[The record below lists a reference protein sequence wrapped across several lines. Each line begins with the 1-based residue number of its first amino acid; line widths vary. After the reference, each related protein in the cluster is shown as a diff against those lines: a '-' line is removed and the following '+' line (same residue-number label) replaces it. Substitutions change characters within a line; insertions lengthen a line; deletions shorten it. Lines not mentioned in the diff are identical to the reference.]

1 MSDVTNDATTGPSAR
16 SPGYDPRDTVT
27 AYAFEVDQALMGQEL
42 ATPKRRLAALL
53 IDLLLASLLAALGG
67 VLVGFA
73 VAYIFFR
80 VATRRQVQHPL
91 KRWARGA
98 LTLMGALVLY
108 ITVVAVLGGG
118 WSVPFTGDEADESS
132 EPPSEIAS
140 ERQAASDSVLQAVG
154 QQLAQEG
161 INLSD
166 ANLSGV
172 PAPLVDLLKD
182 VMRSPS
188 ERPADERARVV
199 SLLRAYSDALAEQ
212 DSARADS
219 LRPEVVTAVAGP
231 QLRRVRQ
238 SLDAAENRAD
248 DLEDENED
256 LRERVESPSL
266 WRLIRST
273 ANDFGL
279 RVGWVGVYFTLFLA
293 WWDGLTPGKRLFG
306 MRVVRLDGSPLTL
319 WLSFERFGGY
329 AAGIATGLLGFA
341 QIFWDPNRQA
351 IHDRIAHTVVVRTR
365 GEPAK

>member
-1 MSDVTNDATTGPSAR
+1 MDDATAGSATPS
-16 SPGYDPRDTVT
+16 GYDPRDTVT
-27 AYAFEVDQALMGQEL
+27 AYAFEVDPSLMGQEL

-53 IDLLLASLLAALGG
+53 IDLLLASILAALGG
-67 VLVGFA
+67 ILVGFA

-98 LTLMGALVLY
+98 LALLGAFVLY
-108 ITVVAVLGGG
+108 ITVIAIIGGG
-118 WSVPFTGDEADESS
+118 WNVPFTGGGDAADTATAAIEQ
-132 EPPSEIAS
+132 
-140 ERQAASDSVLQAVG
+140 QAASDSVLRAVG
-154 QQLAQEG
+154 RRLQQEG
-161 INLSD
+161 ISMDD

-172 PAPLVDLLKD
+172 PAPLLDLLEN
-182 VMRSPS
+182 VMEAPS
-188 ERPADERARVV
+188 ERSSDERARVV
-199 SLLRAYSDALAEQ
+199 SLLRAYSDALAQQ
-212 DSARADS
+212 DSARMDS

-238 SLDAAENRAD
+238 SLDAAEDRAD

-266 WRLIRST
+266 WRLIRSI

-279 RVGWVGVYFTLFLA
+279 RVGWIGVYFTLFLA
-293 WWDGLTPGKRLFG
+293 WWDGLTPGKRLLG

-341 QIFWDPNRQA
+341 QIYWDPNRQA

-365 GEPAK
+365 SESA